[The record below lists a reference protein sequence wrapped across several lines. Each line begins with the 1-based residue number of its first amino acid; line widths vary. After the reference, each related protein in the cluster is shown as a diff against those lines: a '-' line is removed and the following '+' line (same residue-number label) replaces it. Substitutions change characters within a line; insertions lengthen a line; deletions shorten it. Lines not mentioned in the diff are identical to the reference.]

1 MAIHLITGIPGHGK
15 TATLVK
21 LLREAAEREQAKA
34 ARGEPARPIYACGID
49 GLQPGLAE
57 PLEDPTKWRDVPE
70 GSIIFVDEAWKWF
83 GHLHDASRRA
93 APPHVM
99 DLAEHRHYGIDF
111 YWTSQG
117 PGQIYPFA
125 RPLIG
130 PHWHCVRKFGTLAMD
145 LYKWGELVEDVK
157 AQGMR
162 DRAEKDTTLIPKSSF
177 GLYKSASLHTYKP
190 ALPWKVWLIP
200 ACIVGFILAAWFAYR
215 TLSPSAM
222 AATLTGEA
230 AGGEAAAAAPQG
242 LPAETAGERRRKP
255 LTPEEWLHRVT
266 PRFPGMHESMPVFD
280 EREVAAVPRRFCVI
294 SGEPDKQ
301 VCNCYTE
308 QVTPLRDVPPGVCV
322 QVARWGEYDPFR
334 APPEEQRRRESDDLA
349 QRDRKAPAG
358 SQASPSEVGS
368 PHQGEV
374 WGATP
379 PTLRASGF

>member
-34 ARGEPARPIYACGID
+34 ARGEPARPIYAAGID

-157 AQGMR
+157 GQAMR
-162 DRAEKDTTLIPKSSF
+162 DRAEKDTTLIPKQSF

-190 ALPWKVWLIP
+190 ALPWKVWMIP
-200 ACIVGFILAAWFAYR
+200 ACIVGFILAAWIAYR
-215 TLSPSAM
+215 TLSPDAM
-222 AATLTGEA
+222 AAKLTGEA
-230 AGGEAAAAAPQG
+230 ASGGAAAAFVDLASPE
-242 LPAETAGERRRKP
+242 PSSERRRKP
-255 LTPEEWLHRVT
+255 LSPEEWLQRVT
-266 PRFPGMHESMPVFD
+266 PRFPGMHESMPIFD
-280 EREVAAVPRRFCVI
+280 EREAAAVPRRFCVI
-294 SGEPDKQ
+294 SGEPDRQ

-334 APPEEQRRRESDDLA
+334 APPEADDRGGPDAPGERQPRRAVGTATKPGD
-349 QRDRKAPAG
+349 
-358 SQASPSEVGS
+358 VGS
-368 PHQGEV
+368 PAQGQV
-374 WGATP
+374 WGVQP
-379 PTLRASGF
+379 ETLRASGS